1 MQRIMIIALALL
13 CMIPAAAENVSTA
26 DSLYNKKQY
35 EEALRVYQ
43 DVQKEGLTSAPM
55 LYNMGNTAVKCD
67 HYGEAMVAYQKAQSM
82 DPGNSRIRNNIE
94 YLQQKIFDRNNAKL
108 GGRKGDVTPD
118 EPSGLSALW
127 YNITG
132 CVNPNL
138 WGTLAFG
145 FFVLLL
151 AGVLCYFLSGN
162 VLVRKIGF
170 FSAIGCVAL
179 TIIFGCFTVGARNH
193 WANRQICVVTAFEST
208 PLPKP
213 DKEEKSTLTPLV
225 AGTLLSTPETDTPT
239 PEGWVFVRLNATTA
253 GYVPAEEVTVI
264 K

>member
-43 DVQKEGLTSAPM
+43 DVQKEGLTSAAM
-55 LYNMGNTAVKCD
+55 LYNMGNAAVKCD

-94 YLQQKIFDRNNAKL
+94 YLQQKVFDRNNAKL

-193 WANRQICVVTAFEST
+193 WANRQIWRPATQRWICLFS
-208 PLPKP
+208 PLFSRALELPCWRHRQTGCIVWLPSRFLMKP
-213 DKEEKSTLTPLV
+213 MQQ
-225 AGTLLSTPETDTPT
+225 GM
-239 PEGWVFVRLNATTA
+239 
-253 GYVPAEEVTVI
+253 
-264 K
+264 

>member
-1 MQRIMIIALALL
+1 
-13 CMIPAAAENVSTA
+13 
-26 DSLYNKKQY
+26 
-35 EEALRVYQ
+35 
-43 DVQKEGLTSAPM
+43 
-55 LYNMGNTAVKCD
+55 
-67 HYGEAMVAYQKAQSM
+67 M

-94 YLQQKIFDRNNAKL
+94 YLQQKVFDRNNAKL